1 MHKIIGTVIIIR
13 IFLNKNHRRY
23 LKPNIINFIPAKH
36 RTSKLFLA
44 HINLKNNV
52 KENYLKIKESITLF
66 NLDKF
71 KHKYLAY
78 QALKPHFE

>member
-1 MHKIIGTVIIIR
+1 MHKIIVTVIIIR

-23 LKPNIINFIPAKH
+23 LKPKYY
-36 RTSKLFLA
+36 
-44 HINLKNNV
+44 INLNLNI
-52 KENYLKIKESITLF
+52 KESYLKIKESIALF